1 MNKSERARTLLTDD
15 WFKGELD
22 NLRNGYVSEILN
34 SDPLSIDDREQA
46 YLKIRFLES
55 IIQHFQSIAD
65 SEQIVKKRWKIL

>member
-1 MNKSERARTLLTDD
+1 MNKAERAKTLLTDE

-22 NLRNGYVSEILN
+22 KLKEGYISEILN
-34 SDPLSIDDREQA
+34 SNPLDMDERESA

-65 SEQIVKKRWKIL
+65 SDQIIKKRWKIL

>member
-1 MNKSERARTLLTDD
+1 MNKAERAKTLLTDD

-22 NLRNGYVSEILN
+22 KLRSSYVSEILN
-34 SDPLSIDDREQA
+34 SDVFGIDEREKA
-46 YLKIRFLES
+46 YLKIRFLED

>member
-1 MNKSERARTLLTDD
+1 MNKAERARTLLTDD

-22 NLRNGYVSEILN
+22 NLRKGYVSEILN

-65 SEQIVKKRWKIL
+65 GEQIVKKRWKIL